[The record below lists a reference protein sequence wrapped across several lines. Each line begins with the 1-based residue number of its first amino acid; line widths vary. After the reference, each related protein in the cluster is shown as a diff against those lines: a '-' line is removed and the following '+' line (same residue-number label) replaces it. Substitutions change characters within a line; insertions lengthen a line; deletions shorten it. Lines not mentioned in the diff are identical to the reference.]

1 MLFRS
6 DERFATTAGRLEHLN
21 TIFAAMDE
29 WASRMAN
36 AQAIEDAMAEHRLAC
51 GKLRSVAEVCATDWA
66 SEREATV
73 NVPNRG
79 DGTFRIPNAPWRFAG
94 SDVRAGG
101 VPKYRGEDNRAVLS
115 ELLGLDAAALDQ
127 LESQGVL
134 TSRVP
139 GGAR

>member
-1 MLFRS
+1 MEHKYYWEDFKVGDRAWSGAPLGEIPDLSSLEFEGKLEEIDR
-6 DERFATTAGRLEHLN
+6 GRL
-21 TIFAAMDE
+21 
-29 WASRMAN
+29 
-36 AQAIEDAMAEHRLAC
+36 
-51 GKLRSVAEVCATDWA
+51 V
-66 SEREATV
+66 
-73 NVPNRG
+73 
-79 DGTFRIPNAPWRFAG
+79 AG